1 MAGGNRNKYDK
12 KVLLKVKEKFYKTVV
27 KSVMMNG
34 FERWAIN
41 TKTRNKIESQRNKNV
56 KMDG

>member
-1 MAGGNRNKYDK
+1 MSLDEVAGGNRNKYNK

-34 FERWAIN
+34 FERWPIN
-41 TKTRNKIESQRNKNV
+41 TKKKE
-56 KMDG
+56 